1 MSVLGVWIDHM
12 EDQGPQA
19 RPFGIRDGWPIC
31 ENWRACVCKHSQ
43 DDNSIQ
49 EQPGP
54 WANNGQACGA
64 HLQPHDQSQ
73 PFTHIT
79 LIYRPWI
86 NHEKTCP
93 HTLNLM
99 TKYRPML
106 RPSKQWLKSSYGS
119 DVLHNWVIKR
129 PSNPLP
135 TLTTLHHHPHP
146 PKLHTPLFFFSSSSQ
161 KSWLQQAEVHSL
173 WFRKTWRQVSG
184 YKVSKIL
191 PNLVNLTLKNLFN
204 YMRLQRDIFILQT
217 SIHITNKTT
226 YSYN

>member
-1 MSVLGVWIDHM
+1 M
-12 EDQGPQA
+12 E
-19 RPFGIRDGWPIC
+19 
-31 ENWRACVCKHSQ
+31 HSQ
-43 DDNSIQ
+43 DDKRIQ

-79 LIYRPWI
+79 LIYRPRI

-93 HTLNLM
+93 QTLNLM
-99 TKYRPML
+99 TKYCPIL
-106 RPSKQWLKSSYGS
+106 RPSKQWWKCSYGS

-129 PSNPLP
+129 LFNPLP
-135 TLTTLHHHPHP
+135 TLTTLQHHLHP
-146 PKLHTPLFFFSSSSQ
+146 PKPHTPLFSFSSQ
-161 KSWLQQAEVHSL
+161 KTWLQQAKVHSL

-191 PNLVNLTLKNLFN
+191 PNLVNLTLKNIFN
-204 YMRLQRDIFILQT
+204 YMRFQREIFILQT
-217 SIHITNKTT
+217 SIHLTNKTIH
-226 YSYN
+226 SYN